1 MVFPQR
7 RGVIITEAKAGLK
20 AISGGWIKVLTEANE
35 FVDNS
40 RSRTLEIKFWIRNHD
55 GKEYSV

>member
-7 RGVIITEAKAGLK
+7 RGAIITEAKAGLK

-40 RSRTLEIKFWIRNHD
+40 RSRTLEI
-55 GKEYSV
+55 